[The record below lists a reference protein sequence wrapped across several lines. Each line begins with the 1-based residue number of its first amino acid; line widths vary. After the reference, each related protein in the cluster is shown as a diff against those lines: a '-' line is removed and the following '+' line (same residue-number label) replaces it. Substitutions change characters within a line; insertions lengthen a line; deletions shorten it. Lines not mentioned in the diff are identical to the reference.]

1 MKNRFAI
8 QICSV
13 IILIFVV
20 LLGRHMN
27 LESDPII
34 DQIEFAD
41 QSSDEEDLLKKSLED
56 DFLNFM
62 DISRSL
68 PIQDCKVLFSNQKM
82 KLPSTFHFRHYPPP
96 NFAALPQTV

>member
-20 LLGRHMN
+20 LLGRHMH
-27 LESDPII
+27 LEYNPII

-56 DFLNFM
+56 DFLNFI
-62 DISRSL
+62 DINCSF
-68 PIQDCKVLFSNQKM
+68 PIQVNKVLFSNQKM

-96 NFAALPQTV
+96 NIAA